1 MPLASLAASYPVVL
15 RAMEEGT
22 EEVMILNEIAWSEIV
37 KKIMVLS
44 YRMVR
49 SRTLD
54 VILSRASRAIVSRIK
69 ALTCDDLLDEEA
81 AATPRTCPAGGS
93 SNSEFVNRCA
103 EELHKKTD
111 LKRRTELFY
120 SRSSRSTSR
129 SGSTDLKTEDLK
141 EELEAQI
148 IILKNEI
155 ERLKE
160 KPQEKSEEKPEEK
173 SEEEPEERPEES
185 EEMPE
190 DLEEQIIILKNEIE
204 RFENE
209 IERIKNAI
217 DWQIYQP
224 NCMRCDAWGGR
235 REPVCRACGALA
247 PPPEVP
253 PPPPDDKGE
262 GEPEERPEESEEKP
276 ATLPAPDFYMSDSEE
291 EAMCRECLLRKEQKR
306 ATQLKWF
313 KFALCAIKPT
323 GRLQVMCGR
332 KWQWRHPHVWIKR
345 VKAEKMKAVEEAEK
359 MKAEEKIKVCARG
372 RRTGS
377 ACPLAFLAGV
387 LEASGEDA
395 STLRHLAKVAEDTPS
410 VAACPSLIS
419 SSSCP
424 SHISSSSSHPPAP
437 AAAPMAGASV

>member
-81 AATPRTCPAGGS
+81 AATPRTCPAQGS

-173 SEEEPEERPEES
+173 SEES

-204 RFENE
+204 RLENE
-209 IERIKNAI
+209 IERLKNAI
-217 DWQIYQP
+217 DSQIYQP

-345 VKAEKMKAVEEAEK
+345 AKAEKMKAVEEAEK

-410 VAACPSLIS
+410 VVAACPFRF
-419 SSSCP
+419 CP
-424 SHISSSSSHPPAP
+424 SSSSSHPPAP

>member
-44 YRMVR
+44 YRMDL
-49 SRTLD
+49 SRALD
-54 VILSRASRAIVSRIK
+54 VILSRASRTIVSRIQ

-81 AATPRTCPAGGS
+81 AATPRTCPAPSS

-103 EELHKKTD
+103 EELHKKNT
-111 LKRRTELFY
+111 Y

-173 SEEEPEERPEES
+173 SEES

-204 RFENE
+204 RLENE

-291 EAMCRECLLRKEQKR
+291 EAMCRKCRLRKEQKR

-437 AAAPMAGASV
+437 AAAPMAGAWV

>member
-81 AATPRTCPAGGS
+81 AATPRTCPAPSS

-120 SRSSRSTSR
+120 SRSSRITSR

-155 ERLKE
+155 ERFKE

-173 SEEEPEERPEES
+173 SEES

-204 RFENE
+204 RLENE

-291 EAMCRECLLRKEQKR
+291 EAMCRKCRLRKEQKR

-332 KWQWRHPHVWIKR
+332 KWQWRHPS
-345 VKAEKMKAVEEAEK
+345 
-359 MKAEEKIKVCARG
+359 AR
-372 RRTGS
+372 R
-377 ACPLAFLAGV
+377 
-387 LEASGEDA
+387 ASGDQTREGREDEG
-395 STLRHLAKVAEDTPS
+395 R
-410 VAACPSLIS
+410 
-419 SSSCP
+419 
-424 SHISSSSSHPPAP
+424 
-437 AAAPMAGASV
+437 

>member
-69 ALTCDDLLDEEA
+69 ALTCDDLLHEEA

-103 EELHKKTD
+103 GELHKTD

-148 IILKNEI
+148 IIFKNEI

-173 SEEEPEERPEES
+173 SEES

-204 RFENE
+204 RLENE

-291 EAMCRECLLRKEQKR
+291 EAMCRKCRLRKEQKR

-345 VKAEKMKAVEEAEK
+345 AKAEKMKAVEEAEK

>member
-1 MPLASLAASYPVVL
+1 MKL
-15 RAMEEGT
+15 RPW
-22 EEVMILNEIAWSEIV
+22 EIAWSDIA
-37 KKIMVLS
+37 KKVMALS
-44 YRMVR
+44 YRMDL
-49 SRTLD
+49 SRALD
-54 VILSRASRAIVSRIK
+54 VILPRASRTIVSRIQ

-81 AATPRTCPAGGS
+81 AATPRTCPAPSS

-103 EELHKKTD
+103 EELHKKNT
-111 LKRRTELFY
+111 Y

-155 ERLKE
+155 ERFKE

-173 SEEEPEERPEES
+173 SEES

-204 RFENE
+204 RLENE

-262 GEPEERPEESEEKP
+262 GEPEERPEESEEKL

-291 EAMCRECLLRKEQKR
+291 EAMCSKCRNAREQKR
-306 ATQLKWF
+306 KIHLQWF
-313 KFALCAIKPT
+313 KFAWCAIKPT
-323 GRLQVMCGR
+323 GRLQVMCGS
-332 KWQWRHPHVWIKR
+332 KWQWRLPCPGVSVAIKR
-345 VKAEKMKAVEEAEK
+345 VKAKKMKADEEAEK

-437 AAAPMAGASV
+437 AAAPMAGAWV